1 MKRLAV
7 SLVVGACVLTGCAE
21 AAPTAAHG
29 AAALGPRPTTMDE
42 LAALIRDSVGECADL
57 TPRRPGDLAAFV
69 GPDMAARYEPYVTEW
84 ATCRVSAMFPK
95 VGLLLFAGDAQREFQ
110 ESWRAAM
117 AGGELADGPSF
128 AFGNGFA
135 VSAGILG
142 VHDLGLYYFRCD
154 YDDPL
159 VHKIRADVEGCV
171 FANPEHGHH

>member
-7 SLVVGACVLTGCAE
+7 ALLLGAGVLAGCSGV
-21 AAPTAAHG
+21 APSAGHG

-42 LAALIRDSVGECADL
+42 LAALIRDAAGECADL
-57 TPRRPGDLAAFV
+57 TPQRPSDLTAFV
-69 GPDMAARYEPYVTEW
+69 GPDMAARYEPYVSEW
-84 ATCRVSAMFPK
+84 ATCRVSPVFPK

-110 ESWRAAM
+110 EAWQVAM
-117 AGGELADGPSF
+117 ADGDLADGPAF

-154 YDDPL
+154 YEDPRA
-159 VHKIRADVEGCV
+159 HQIRADVEGCV
-171 FANPEHGHH
+171 FANTEHGHH